1 MKEFDTM
8 TVTKVGQ
15 GTLPKWWRD
24 ATGLSQGGV
33 VEVRPVR
40 DQKNSI
46 ILTPTRAKRRGAVGL
61 LQQFARCP
69 APIPPPKR
77 HALPFK

>member
-24 ATGLSQGGV
+24 ASGLSHGGV
-33 VEVRPVR
+33 VEIRLTR
-40 DQKNSI
+40 DGRNSI
-46 ILTPTRAKRRGAVGL
+46 LLTPKPAKRRGAVGL
-61 LQQFARCP
+61 LAHLRRCP
-69 APIPPPKR
+69 RPIPPPPR
-77 HALPFK
+77 HYLLSR